1 MSESEL
7 AQQIRQTLE
16 ATDFIDRTFPAFRKW
31 GLRDE
36 DVFVHSLGCSLWN
49 ALGHDVG
56 FMAVVEAPA
65 PFAAGN
71 DIRSDSVWFRR
82 ETGEPAVLIEF
93 ERYDGSQRSKEK
105 LERKLANL
113 KAANARWDGKPELL
127 VLSAWSVGVVS
138 APDISG
144 MLAKTSAMINNTVG
158 TGGGGAAPKWLLFCR
173 FIFEKEWS
181 GLLKLERLAYW
192 EGV

>member
-1 MSESEL
+1 MSEL
-7 AQQIRQTLE
+7 VQQIRQALE
-16 ATDFIDRTFPAFRKW
+16 TMDFIDRAFPAFRKW

-49 ALGHDVG
+49 SLGHDAG

-65 PFAAGN
+65 PFAVGS

-82 ETGEPAVLIEF
+82 ETGDPAVLIEF

-105 LERKLANL
+105 LESKLANL

-127 VLSAWSVGVVS
+127 VLSAWNVGVVS

-144 MLAKTSAMINNTVG
+144 MLARTNGMVTNSSERSS
-158 TGGGGAAPKWLLFCR
+158 GAARKSLLFYR
-173 FIFEKEWS
+173 FIFEKES
-181 GLLKLERLAYW
+181 TGLLKLKRLACW
-192 EGV
+192 EGM

>member
-1 MSESEL
+1 VTEL
-7 AQQIRQTLE
+7 SQQIRQTLE
-16 ATDFIDRTFPAFRKW
+16 ATDFIDRAFPAFRKW

-49 ALGHDVG
+49 SLGHEAG
-56 FMAVVEAPA
+56 YMAVVEAPA
-65 PFAAGN
+65 PFAVGN

-105 LERKLANL
+105 LEGKLANL
-113 KAANARWDGKPELL
+113 RAANARWDGKPDLL

-138 APDISG
+138 APDISA
-144 MLAKTSAMINNTVG
+144 MLARTSATVKR
-158 TGGGGAAPKWLLFCR
+158 AAVTRSGSAARKSLLFYR
-173 FIFEKEWS
+173 FIFEKDWS
-181 GLLKLERLAYW
+181 GLLKLERLACW
-192 EGV
+192 EGM